1 MDSCNLVTMLQIDK
15 SYYDYDFESTEVP
28 APIVNWED
36 TIKSKEEVHD
46 LLSIFGLGGNMEKD
60 DEYMQNYI
68 LKEEQKHGSRDSGS
82 Y

>member
-1 MDSCNLVTMLQIDK
+1 MLQIDK
-15 SYYDYDFESTEVP
+15 SYYDYDFESTKAP